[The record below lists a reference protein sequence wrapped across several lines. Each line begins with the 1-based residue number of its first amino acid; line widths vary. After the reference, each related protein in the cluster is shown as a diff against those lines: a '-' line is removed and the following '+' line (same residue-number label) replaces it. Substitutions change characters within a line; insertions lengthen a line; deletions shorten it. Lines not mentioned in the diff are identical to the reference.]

1 MLPSPVT
8 VKIIR
13 EIPVYARVQRRMR
26 QQEEATMQAPKQ
38 PSFLNRRGARFC
50 SAAIC
55 STALV
60 LFLFAS
66 APAFAGEI
74 DDLKAQVQ
82 QLMKRI
88 KVLQAEQK
96 AQVQQLMKRI
106 KVLQAEQAETA
117 KKAEEARTAALQ
129 ELRETRLFT
138 LRTTLRSVF
147 NLDPF

>member
-1 MLPSPVT
+1 
-8 VKIIR
+8 
-13 EIPVYARVQRRMR
+13 
-26 QQEEATMQAPKQ
+26 MQPPKQ
-38 PSFLNRRGARFC
+38 PSFLNRRGARFR

-88 KVLQAEQK
+88 EVIEAGQADGQP
-96 AQVQQLMKRI
+96 
-106 KVLQAEQAETA
+106 ETA
-117 KKAEEARTAALQ
+117 KKAEEARKTALRALD
-129 ELRETRLFT
+129 ETRSFT
-138 LRTTLRSVF
+138 LREAFRAVRPE
-147 NLDPF
+147 D

>member
-26 QQEEATMQAPKQ
+26 QQEETTMQPPEQ

-88 KVLQAEQK
+88 EVLEA
-96 AQVQQLMKRI
+96 R
-106 KVLQAEQAETA
+106 QAETA
-117 KKAEEARTAALQ
+117 KKAEEARKTALRALG
-129 ELRETRLFT
+129 ETRSFT
-138 LRTTLRSVF
+138 LEEAFRAVT
-147 NLDPF
+147 PIAK

>member
-1 MLPSPVT
+1 MAPCRCRRFYGPVMLPSPVT

-38 PSFLNRRGARFC
+38 PSFLNRRGARFR

-60 LFLFAS
+60 LFMFAG

-88 KVLQAEQK
+88 KVLQAEQ
-96 AQVQQLMKRI
+96 
-106 KVLQAEQAETA
+106 AETS

>member
-1 MLPSPVT
+1 
-8 VKIIR
+8 
-13 EIPVYARVQRRMR
+13 
-26 QQEEATMQAPKQ
+26 MQTSEH
-38 PSFLNRRGARFC
+38 PSFLNRRGARFR

-88 KVLQAEQK
+88 EAVEAEQ
-96 AQVQQLMKRI
+96 V
-106 KVLQAEQAETA
+106 ETA
-117 KKAEEARTAALQ
+117 KKVEEAQKTALRALAQ
-129 ELRETRLFT
+129 TRSFTLRETF
-138 LRTTLRSVF
+138 RSVRPGVG
-147 NLDPF
+147 N

>member
-26 QQEEATMQAPKQ
+26 QQEETTMQPPKQ
-38 PSFLNRRGARFC
+38 PSFLNRRGARFRA
-50 SAAIC
+50 AAIC

-74 DDLKAQVQ
+74 DDLKEQVQ
-82 QLMKRI
+82 QLMNPI
-88 KVLQAEQK
+88 EVLE
-96 AQVQQLMKRI
+96 
-106 KVLQAEQAETA
+106 AEQADRQPETA
-117 KKAEEARTAALQ
+117 KKAEEAPKTA
-129 ELRETRLFT
+129 LRELDEIRLFN
-138 LRTTLRSVF
+138 LRSTSRF
-147 NLDPF
+147 ALTPY

>member
-1 MLPSPVT
+1 
-8 VKIIR
+8 
-13 EIPVYARVQRRMR
+13 
-26 QQEEATMQAPKQ
+26 MQPPEQ

-82 QLMKRI
+82 QLMNRI
-88 KVLQAEQK
+88 EVLE
-96 AQVQQLMKRI
+96 
-106 KVLQAEQAETA
+106 AEQADKQRETA
-117 KKAEEARTAALQ
+117 KKAEEAPETAPR
-129 ELRETRLFT
+129 ELDEIRLFN
-138 LRTTLRSVF
+138 LRSTSRF
-147 NLDPF
+147 ALTPF

>member
-1 MLPSPVT
+1 
-8 VKIIR
+8 
-13 EIPVYARVQRRMR
+13 
-26 QQEEATMQAPKQ
+26 MQPPKQ
-38 PSFLNRRGARFC
+38 PSFLIRRGARFR

-88 KVLQAEQK
+88 EVLEAGQADGH
-96 AQVQQLMKRI
+96 R
-106 KVLQAEQAETA
+106 ETA
-117 KKAEEARTAALQ
+117 KKAEEARKTAPRALDKT
-129 ELRETRLFT
+129 LLFN
-138 LRTTLRSVF
+138 LRSTARF
-147 NLDPF
+147 ALTPR

>member
-26 QQEEATMQAPKQ
+26 QQEETTMQPPKQ
-38 PSFLNRRGARFC
+38 PSFLNRRGARFR

-60 LFLFAS
+60 LSLFAS

-88 KVLQAEQK
+88 EVLEAGQA
-96 AQVQQLMKRI
+96 AG
-106 KVLQAEQAETA
+106 QAAGQPETA
-117 KKAEEARTAALQ
+117 KKAEEAQKTAVGASD
-129 ELRETRLFT
+129 ETRLYN
-138 LRTTLRSVF
+138 LRSTSRSVF
-147 NLDPF
+147 NLD

>member
-1 MLPSPVT
+1 MLSSPVT

-26 QQEEATMQAPKQ
+26 QQEETTMQPQKQ
-38 PSFLNRRGARFC
+38 PSFFNRRGARFR

-60 LFLFAS
+60 LFLFAG

-88 KVLQAEQK
+88 EVLEAG
-96 AQVQQLMKRI
+96 QV
-106 KVLQAEQAETA
+106 ETA
-117 KKAEEARTAALQ
+117 KKAEEARKTALRALDDRRSFT
-129 ELRETRLFT
+129 LRETFRYV
-138 LRTTLRSVF
+138 RPE
-147 NLDPF
+147 N